1 MSRFLNKKE
10 EVIDLKLTSYGK
22 YLLSIGS
29 FKPVYYAFY
38 DDNVLY
44 DSQYAERTETQNEA
58 RKRIKEDTQYL
69 EGLVLFEDLEKKVMR
84 KDESELNYFQID
96 ITPTKE
102 VPRKD
107 VFRFDQALGDA
118 FLQGETQ
125 QAPAWKVV
133 ALQAAISSSTFFD
146 VRNNTRVPQVNI
158 SASYQLKTMAFSD
171 YQSANFNST
180 DPRKHTLVTPEFAD
194 GKVIYLE
201 TQDPLI
207 YVEEA
212 NTELLVKNY
221 DVEVFEILDTTETVD
236 TLRRIYFDQEKP
248 QIVDGFMVSPN
259 APQQPNESD
268 NNPIEYG
275 DGFSTVEFIPTG
287 SVAYYWDFL
296 KDTQI
301 DRKVA
306 CKAASRFNKE
316 SYYVDLDFDC
326 DLTKEED
333 LFFDIYGQATE
344 PEICQD

>member
-69 EGLVLFEDLEKKVMR
+69 EGLVLFEDLEEKVMR

-96 ITPTKE
+96 IVPTKE

-133 ALQAAISSSTFFD
+133 ALQTAISSSAFFD
-146 VRNNTRVPQVNI
+146 VRNNTRVPQINI
-158 SASYQLKTMAFSD
+158 SASYTLKTMAFED
-171 YQSANFNST
+171 YENANFNST
-180 DPRKHTLVTPEFAD
+180 DPRKHTLVTPPFAD
-194 GKVIYLE
+194 RKVIYLE
-201 TQDPLI
+201 TQDPLL
-207 YVEEA
+207 YVEEV
-212 NTELLVKNY
+212 NTELLVENY
-221 DVEVFEILDTTETVD
+221 DVEVFEILDTTKTVD
-236 TLRRIYFDQEKP
+236 TLRRIYFDRVEP
-248 QIVDGFMVSPN
+248 QIVDGFMTSPT
-259 APQQPNESD
+259 APVQSNEFN
-268 NNPIEYG
+268 NNPLEYG
-275 DGFSTVEFIPTG
+275 DGISNVEFVPTG

-301 DRKVA
+301 DRRVA
-306 CKAASRFNKE
+306 CKAAGRFNKE
-316 SYYVDLDFDC
+316 TYYVDLDFDC
-326 DLTKEED
+326 DITEEEE